1 MTEIIT
7 PNWKLKSLKIN
18 FQEYGEFKGKYVGKI
33 EFENDS
39 SEAFMFNLSPED
51 TAAYMNL
58 ISDKL
63 VKSASHLG
71 DKLLTSLNLLS
82 APKEILID
90 QMSAQPEPIEIE
102 TGTPANP
109 FTDLDLPF

>member
-1 MTEIIT
+1 MSTQIVT

-33 EFENDS
+33 EFENDD

-58 ISDKL
+58 IQDKL
-63 VKSASHLG
+63 VKNASHLG
-71 DKLLTSLNLLS
+71 DKLLSSLNLLP
-82 APKEILID
+82 APKEIIID
-90 QMSAQPEPIEIE
+90 QSPLPVEELRQQE
-102 TGTPANP
+102 TGH
-109 FTDLDLPF
+109 FDDLPF